1 MFWDRRM
8 DKTRLA
14 LALADCPFL
23 RCHEKELLS
32 AKLDNVE
39 SLTVLSMEDLS
50 RIIHRPV
57 RSTMWKPYEIEQK
70 LDRAQFLME
79 RYRIAMVTV
88 DSPEYPPLLREL
100 HEPPYAVFWR
110 GTLPDPVIPPVA
122 MVGTRAPSG
131 TGARCAE
138 RLGRE
143 FAGLGIPVVSGLA
156 RGIDAFAHRGTVLSR
171 GRAIAVLACG
181 LERIYPKS
189 NSMLA
194 GKIMETGGCL
204 AGEYLPGK
212 EPLRFHFP
220 QRNRLISGL
229 SRSIVVVE
237 APEKSGALITA
248 DFALEQGRDL
258 FVVRETLPSPRGKGS
273 RTLHDQGSVA
283 IDTARDVLA
292 SWGYTDAD
300 IMPMAGTGTR
310 HPGFIFPAKKSAQG
324 DLLFD
329 KGSAG
334 KDRKKL

>member
-1 MFWDRRM
+1 MTRI
-8 DKTRLA
+8 RLA
-14 LALADCPFL
+14 LALADCSFL
-23 RCHEKELLS
+23 KCHEKEVLF

-39 SLTVLSMEDLS
+39 SLTVLSIEDIS

-57 RSTMWKPYEIEQK
+57 RSVLWKPHEMDKK
-70 LDRAQFLME
+70 LDRVQVLME
-79 RYRIAMVTV
+79 RYRIGMVTV
-88 DSPEYPPLLREL
+88 DSPDYPPLLREL

-110 GTLPDPVIPPVA
+110 GTLPDPVVPPVA
-122 MVGTRAPSG
+122 IVGTRAPSG

-143 FAGLGIPVVSGLA
+143 FGEIGLPVVSGLA

-171 GRAIAVLACG
+171 GCAIAVLACG
-181 LERIYPKS
+181 LERIYPAS
-189 NSMLA
+189 NSVLA

-204 AGEYLPGK
+204 AGEYLPG
-212 EPLRFHFP
+212 EQPLRFHFP

-229 SRSIVVVE
+229 ARSVIVVE

-258 FVVRETLPSPRGKGS
+258 FVVRETLASPRGSGS
-273 RTLHDQGSVA
+273 RALHEQGA
-283 IDTARDVLA
+283 IAVERARDVLS
-292 SWGYTDAD
+292 SWGCTESD
-300 IMPMAGTGTR
+300 MSPKNGTGIR
-310 HPGFIFPAKKSAQG
+310 PPGFIFPAKKSAQG
-324 DLLFD
+324 DFVFD